1 MTSGT
6 FNLYSSI
13 WNPSIHTS
21 IHCGLWMT
29 VTKYPHFKHSD
40 FFNNFSLLFSFNSFQ
55 LTRHFHIM
63 LYLINHIYLLSN
75 THRLIQSKHQIQPTT
90 CPPITNNVTLCEL
103 RIESVRWKGEKW
115 FWHNFLSLSDWWRKE
130 MCAKTI
136 LNSLF
141 TAPHSPCAGEHFNFN
156 VFHFLFFASG

>member
-29 VTKYPHFKHSD
+29 VTKDLQFKHSD
-40 FFNNFSLLFSFNSFQ
+40 FFNNFLLLFSFNSFQ

-63 LYLINHIYLLSN
+63 LYLINHIYSLSN

-115 FWHNFLSLSDWWRKE
+115 FWHNFLSLWLMKKRNVCQD
-130 MCAKTI
+130 
-136 LNSLF
+136 
-141 TAPHSPCAGEHFNFN
+141 NFELS
-156 VFHFLFFASG
+156 FHRAALTVCRRTFQF